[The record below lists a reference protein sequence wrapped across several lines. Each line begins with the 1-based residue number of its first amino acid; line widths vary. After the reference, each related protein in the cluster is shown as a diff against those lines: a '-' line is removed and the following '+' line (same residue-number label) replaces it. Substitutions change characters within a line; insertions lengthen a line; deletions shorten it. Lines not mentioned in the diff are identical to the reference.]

1 MHASGIFC
9 SPAFVD
15 GVCVCERERDRQTD
29 RDRETEGQRLTWEA
43 LAWKT
48 PKVSKTR
55 EVLVF
60 NMLASTS
67 LEAPGQDLLC
77 NCLSNFRNVAWAGLF
92 PYHEPLQS
100 LWRQSLLPYI
110 KQNSQTC
117 LRISPWW
124 NSTGE
129 VCSLFAKFI
138 LYKITSPNWHKIN
151 VTS

>member
-1 MHASGIFC
+1 MHASGVFC

-15 GVCVCERERDRQTD
+15 GVCVCVRERETDRQTD

-55 EVLVF
+55 EVLVC

-77 NCLSNFRNVAWAGLF
+77 NCLSNFRNVA
-92 PYHEPLQS
+92 
-100 LWRQSLLPYI
+100 
-110 KQNSQTC
+110 
-117 LRISPWW
+117 
-124 NSTGE
+124 
-129 VCSLFAKFI
+129 
-138 LYKITSPNWHKIN
+138 
-151 VTS
+151 